1 MGATI
6 VIADLQTK
14 LFGLPV
20 AYEFPLTV
28 SARLFSP
35 GAIGVL
41 AITTA
46 LAACGGGGSAQAPP
60 PPSVP
65 PVFTTPTAVRVS
77 RTTPFSDSCLP
88 NPGGTTI
95 YGNAEVEP
103 QLAIDPADPN
113 HLLAAWQQDRLSTG
127 GALGLVN
134 AVSVDGGV
142 TWSDPRSLPFSQCAL
157 GSYARASDPWVS
169 VSGVVAFH
177 VGIAF
182 TGAILA
188 AGARSAV
195 VVSRSGDGG
204 FSWSAPVELSNDD
217 GSLFFNDKES
227 VTIDPTNTR
236 YVYAVWDRLDTSNRG
251 PTRFARS
258 QDGGLSWEPAVTIY
272 DPGAGA
278 QTVGNIVVVA
288 PNGMVYDFF
297 TELVAVPG
305 NPNLVTGRV
314 AVISSGDKGLSWS
327 APVYVADMRSVST
340 QDPSRPGVTVRG
352 GEILGSFAADPLRGT
367 LYASWQDSRFS
378 SGARNAIAIAS
389 SIDGGATWTEPAR
402 VNADPTVPAFIP
414 TLTVQDDG
422 TIGVLY
428 YDFRAASTSSTRPT
442 DLWLAVSQA
451 GGAWREARLAGNFDM
466 LNAPNAEGLF
476 VGDYQGLVSA
486 GRSII
491 SLYSRVNNA
500 DMANRTDIFA
510 DRTDSSAIMSAAG
523 TRTVQTGPK
532 SATWTWDKAAQ
543 ERVERH
549 LAEERDQRRR
559 QWREWLG
566 ARGDSP
572 AE

>member
-1 MGATI
+1 VPQLVGFYLT
-6 VIADLQTK
+6 D
-14 LFGLPV
+14 
-20 AYEFPLTV
+20 EFPLIV

-35 GAIGVL
+35 GAIGIL
-41 AITTA
+41 AMTTA
-46 LAACGGGGSAQAPP
+46 LAACGGGGSAKPP
-60 PPSVP
+60 PPVA

-77 RTTPFSDSCLP
+77 RATPFSASCLP
-88 NPGGTTI
+88 SPGGTTI

-103 QLAIDPADPN
+103 QLAIDPSDPN

-142 TWSDPRSLPFSQCAL
+142 TWSAPRSMPFSQCAS

-169 VSGVVAFH
+169 VNGVVAFH

-182 TGAILA
+182 SGAILT

-204 FSWSAPVELSNDD
+204 FSWAAPVELENDD

-227 VTIDPTNTR
+227 VTIDPTDTR
-236 YVYAVWDRLDTSNRG
+236 YVYAVWDRLDSSNRG

-278 QTVGNIVVVA
+278 QTIGNIVVVA
-288 PNGMVYDFF
+288 PSGIVHNFF

-314 AVISSGDKGLSWS
+314 AVISSGDKGQSWS
-327 APVYVADMRSVST
+327 APVYIADLRSVST
-340 QDPSRPGVTVRG
+340 QDPSRPAVNVRA

-378 SGARNAIAIAS
+378 SGARNAIAIS
-389 SIDGGATWTEPAR
+389 GSIDGGATWTAPVR
-402 VNADPTVPAFIP
+402 VNADPTVPAFTP

-486 GRSII
+486 GRSIV
-491 SLYSRVNNA
+491 SLYARVNNG
-500 DMANRTDIFA
+500 DTANRTDIFA
-510 DRTDSSAIMSAAG
+510 DRTDSSAIMSAAE
-523 TRTVQTGPK
+523 TRSVESVQMTA
-532 SATWTWDKAAQ
+532 SWIWDEAAQ

-549 LAEERDQRRR
+549 LAELRDQRRR

-566 ARGDSP
+566 SHGDSP
-572 AE
+572 IE

>member
-1 MGATI
+1 
-6 VIADLQTK
+6 
-14 LFGLPV
+14 V

-35 GAIGVL
+35 GAIGIL
-41 AITTA
+41 AIATA

-60 PPSVP
+60 PPPVP

-77 RTTPFSDSCLP
+77 RATPFSAGCLP
-88 NPGGTTI
+88 IAGGTTT
-95 YGNAEVEP
+95 YVNAEVEP
-103 QLAIDPADPN
+103 QLAIDPSNPN
-113 HLLAAWQQDRLSTG
+113 HLVAAWQQDRLSTG

-142 TWSDPRSLPFSQCAL
+142 TWSDPRSLPFSQCAM

-169 VSGVVAFH
+169 VNGVVAFH

-227 VTIDPTNTR
+227 VTIDPTDTR

-278 QTVGNIVVVA
+278 QTIGNIVVVA

-340 QDPSRPGVTVRG
+340 QDPSRPGVIVRA
-352 GEILGSFAADPLRGT
+352 GEILGSFAADPLRDT

-378 SGARNAIAIAS
+378 SGARNAIAIAW
-389 SIDGGATWTEPAR
+389 SIDGGATWTAPVR

-451 GGAWREARLAGNFDM
+451 GSGWRETRLAGNFDM

-523 TRTVQTGPK
+523 TRAVQTVPE
-532 SATWTWDKAAQ
+532 SATWIWDKAAQ

-566 ARGDSP
+566 GHGDLP
-572 AE
+572 IE